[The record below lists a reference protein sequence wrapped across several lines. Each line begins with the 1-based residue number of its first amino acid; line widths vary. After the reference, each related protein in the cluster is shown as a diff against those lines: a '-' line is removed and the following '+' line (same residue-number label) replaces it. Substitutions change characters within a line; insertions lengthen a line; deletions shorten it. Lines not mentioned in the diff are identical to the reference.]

1 MLLTS
6 SKSSLPTLLFPILGV
21 LVGALT
27 LVVVGCTGDSS
38 SSSVQMSNPD
48 GLVVFLAASDIALG
62 TARIPLNILML
73 DGTRLDHPA
82 DRLEVTYSP
91 PDSDESRR
99 VSDLKWRAWPV
110 RSGGYTAT
118 MTFDSVGL
126 WKIKVRS
133 IDDGLLPGWGSVLVK
148 SATDA
153 PDIGDPAPLTAT
165 KTTPPDGNLR
175 SITSAPVPDES
186 LYSISFDDAVA
197 SGLPTVISFSTP
209 AYCQSGTCGPQTEV
223 LSQLDDTYGDRANFI
238 HVEIFDNPEEML
250 ATGDPSLGVESP
262 VIEAW
267 GFRTEP
273 WTFIVDG
280 RGIVISR
287 FEAFVTAGEI
297 EENLLP
303 LLEGA

>member
-1 MLLTS
+1 
-6 SKSSLPTLLFPILGV
+6 
-21 LVGALT
+21 
-27 LVVVGCTGDSS
+27 
-38 SSSVQMSNPD
+38 
-48 GLVVFLAASDIALG
+48 
-62 TARIPLNILML
+62 
-73 DGTRLDHPA
+73 
-82 DRLEVTYSP
+82 
-91 PDSDESRR
+91 
-99 VSDLKWRAWPV
+99 
-110 RSGGYTAT
+110 